1 MQVCYSETKRLRL
14 MDGLTIGW
22 LVVFKDWFVRRLSQ
36 TWTIGRSVA
45 MLLGRD
51 GGCSDCWMKGG
62 IISWF
67 FECRDG

>member
-1 MQVCYSETKRLRL
+1 MTAYDEWFDNWMSGC
-14 MDGLTIGW
+14 
-22 LVVFKDWFVRRLSQ
+22 FKDWFVRRLDGLSQ